1 MDIKPIR
8 QKTVVAQ
15 VMEQIR
21 NLIASGDYKPGDRF
35 PTEFELAEMF
45 GIGRSSI
52 REAMKIFQHIGVLE
66 SKVPKGT
73 FVADSSNI
81 SKESLTWSIL
91 LGNNDFY
98 DLLEFRL
105 VMEHQGLW
113 YIMVYHAGEAEFKD
127 SIVAQLE
134 TEVQTMREAIQREDY
149 TTRLEADYRFHKHII
164 GACDNDIFNA
174 VYENLHAFLIEEI
187 KRAQKDRSYIMK
199 TPEHHQKLIDS
210 IKSNDFDEA
219 SNEFR
224 SHIRDVNKVFNHPHE
239 ND

>member
-52 REAMKIFQHIGVLE
+52 REAVKIFQHLGVLE

-113 YIMVYHAGEAEFKD
+113 YIMVYHADEPEFKD
-127 SIVAQLE
+127 RIVTQLE
-134 TEVQTMREAIQREDY
+134 TEVQTMRKAIRMEDY
-149 TTRLEADYRFHKHII
+149 TTRLEADFRFHKHII
-164 GACDNDIFNA
+164 EACDNNIFNA

-199 TPEHHQKLIDS
+199 TPDHHQKLIDS
-210 IKSNDFDEA
+210 IKSNDFDAA

-224 SHIRDVNKVFNHPHE
+224 SHIRDVNKVFNHTQANE
-239 ND
+239 